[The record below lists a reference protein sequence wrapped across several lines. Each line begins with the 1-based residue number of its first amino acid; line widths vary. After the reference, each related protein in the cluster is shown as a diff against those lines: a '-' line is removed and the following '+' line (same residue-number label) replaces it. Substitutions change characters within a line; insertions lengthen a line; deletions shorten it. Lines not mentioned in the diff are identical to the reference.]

1 MIEVRFHGR
10 GGQGAVTAAELVA
23 QAAVASGKYA
33 QGFPNFGPERRGA
46 PVTAFLRVSDDPIF
60 LRERIDCPDVVV
72 VLDPTLLGMV
82 NVTEGLA
89 RTGTIVINVPDE
101 NSPGLKQLSR
111 THRIAVVDAGSI
123 AMQTL
128 GVPITNTA
136 IIGALVQ
143 ASGVVSLA
151 SLMSPVETRFGR
163 LAQKNIAAMTS
174 AFEATRVFPAEKKET
189 AEKMPPEPA
198 WETVIRGEALYPFS
212 DVEIGGDVYPS
223 GSCKEFHT
231 GNWRTSGRPVM
242 DRNRCAA
249 CGICWILCPDTAFR
263 PSAEGGYEWDGRY
276 CKGCGICVE
285 SCPKGALSME
295 EEPR

>member
-10 GGQGAVTAAELVA
+10 GGQGAVTAVELIA
-23 QAAVASGKYA
+23 QAAIDSGKYA

-46 PVTAFLRVSDDPIF
+46 PVMAFLRVSDDPIY
-60 LRERIDCPDVVV
+60 LRERIDFPDMVV
-72 VLDPTLLGMV
+72 VLDPTLLGMI

-89 RTGTIVINVPDE
+89 RGGMIIINAPDE
-101 NSPGLKQLSR
+101 NSPALKELSR
-111 THRIAVVDAGSI
+111 TYQIAVVDAGRI
-123 AMQTL
+123 ARQIL

-151 SLMSPVETRFGR
+151 SLLSPVETRFGR
-163 LAQKNIAAMTS
+163 LAQKNIAAMKS

-189 AEKMPPEPA
+189 AGKKPSEPS
-198 WETVIRGEALYPFS
+198 WETVVRGEALHPFN
-212 DVEIGGDVYPS
+212 EIEVGGDVYPA

-231 GNWRTSGRPVM
+231 GNWRTSGIPVM
-242 DRNRCAA
+242 DKEKCVA

-263 PSAEGGYEWDGRY
+263 PNDQGGFEWDGRY

-295 EEPR
+295 EESR

>member
-23 QAAVASGKYA
+23 QAAIASGKYA

-46 PVTAFLRVSDDPIF
+46 PVMAFLRVSDDPIY
-60 LRERIDCPDVVV
+60 LRERIDSPDVVV

-89 RTGTIVINVPDE
+89 QGGTVIINAADE
-101 NSPGLKQLSR
+101 KSPALKELSKTYR
-111 THRIAVVDAGSI
+111 VAVVNASTI
-123 AMQTL
+123 AMETL

-143 ASGVVSLA
+143 ASQIVSME
-151 SLMSPVETRFGR
+151 SLITPVENRFGR
-163 LAQKNIAAMTS
+163 LAKKNIAAMEM
-174 AFEATRVFPAEKKET
+174 AFEHTLVLPATEEVET
-189 AEKMPPEPA
+189 EIQRSESSY
-198 WETVIRGEALYPFS
+198 EEVLRGEALHPFNE
-212 DVEIGGDVYPS
+212 VEIGCDVYPA
-223 GSCKEFHT
+223 GNCKEFHT
-231 GNWRTSGRPVM
+231 GNWRTSGIPVM
-242 DRNRCAA
+242 DKEKCVE

-263 PSAEGGYEWDGRY
+263 PNAEGGYEWDGRY

-285 SCPKGALSME
+285 SCPKGALAME
-295 EEPR
+295 EE